1 MFKRTKLHITPAI
14 PALLMAAILGAAT
27 FAVNQPVHA
36 QSDQDRSEIIENA
49 TFKAMDGNTVS
60 VSDFEGK
67 VVLVDFW
74 ETWCGPCL
82 ESFPTM
88 QKLVEEYPDKFA
100 VLAVTPG
107 FNDTKEDAE
116 KFIKKNDYDFTFVMD
131 ENSEVSK
138 KLGIRAIP
146 FKIVLDSEGE
156 FVKTIVG
163 SKGSEKD
170 YKSTKNLINK
180 HYQAR

>member
-1 MFKRTKLHITPAI
+1 MFKRVSPNRITKFTT
-14 PALLMAAILGAAT
+14 LMIAAIIAVGLI
-27 FAVNQPVHA
+27 AVNNTVEA
-36 QSDQDRSEIIENA
+36 QSDENRSEIIENA
-49 TFKAMDGNTVS
+49 TFKDLDGNKVATS
-60 VSDFEGK
+60 EFKGK

-82 ESFPTM
+82 QTFPTM
-88 QKLVEEYPDKFA
+88 QKLLEEYPEKFA

-116 KFIKKNDYDFTFVMD
+116 NFIKKNDYDFTFVID
-131 ENSEVSK
+131 ENSKVSK
-138 KLGIRAIP
+138 ELGIRAIP
-146 FKIVLDSEGE
+146 FKIVLDSNGE

-170 YKSTKNLINK
+170 YKSTKKLIEK
-180 HYQAR
+180 HSKAR